1 MPEGR
6 SVMTHEADN
15 DRTADGG
22 TVRRQLA
29 RMRHGWWPGW
39 IWGIPVAAVAVVLWL
54 GLRSLLSGSE
64 DITISFDDVHGLK
77 EKNTN
82 VQYRGTNVGHVK
94 KIELNDRGDRVE
106 VTASIDESATKFLKS
121 GTRFWLEG
129 ASPSLSDPQSLGAVL
144 SGPSIVMEPGSD
156 SGRKVKHFAGTADKP
171 VRPAQNAPAVLYGVA
186 LSGEAGSIKPGAPV
200 KFHGFTVGEVKE
212 VGFNFNTKTDDVQIP
227 CTIALYPS
235 LFRVDDGSGAPGPQA
250 VRTEISAL
258 IEKGLRARL
267 DRDPPLVGSYR
278 VSLDMTSDGAPQN
291 TTQVNALPQ
300 IPFAAGGGL
309 ESITA
314 RVNKIPI
321 EQITQNILDITHH
334 VDSIVASPKL
344 KAAVG
349 ELDAAVKQIH
359 ETTAQAGPQVTQ
371 LLTTLH
377 KASDHVD
384 QTAKSADQF
393 VTGSATQDGL
403 NAVTEEITE
412 AARAVRSLADY
423 IDRHPE
429 ALLKGKG
436 DAE

>member
-1 MPEGR
+1 
-6 SVMTHEADN
+6 MTHDADS
-15 DRTADGG
+15 DRAAGG
-22 TVRRQLA
+22 GAVGRQLA

-39 IWGIPVAAVAVVLWL
+39 IWGIPVAAVAVVIWL

-64 DITISFDDVHGLK
+64 DITITFDDVHGLK

-82 VQYRGTNVGHVK
+82 VEYRGTAVGHVK
-94 KIELNDRGDRVE
+94 KVELSDAGDKVE
-106 VTASIDESATKFLKS
+106 VTASIDESATKFLKA

-129 ASPSLSDPQSLGAVL
+129 ANPSLSDPQSLGAVL
-144 SGPSIVMEPGSD
+144 SGPSIVMEPGSG
-156 SGRKVKHFAGTADKP
+156 SGGKVKHFVGTADKP
-171 VRPAQNAPAVLYGVA
+171 VKPAQNAPAVLYGVA

-200 KFHGFTVGEVKE
+200 KFHGFTVGEVRE
-212 VGFNFNTKTDDVQIP
+212 VGFDFNTKTDDVEIP

-235 LFRVDDGSGAPGPQA
+235 LFRVDAGATKPPPEA
-250 VRTEISAL
+250 VRAEIGAL
-258 IEKGLRARL
+258 IQKGLRARL

-278 VSLDMTSDGAPQN
+278 VSLDMTSDGAPASPA
-291 TTQVNALPQ
+291 QVNALPQ

-309 ESITA
+309 QAITA

-321 EQITQNILDITHH
+321 EQITHNILDITHH
-334 VDSIVASPKL
+334 IDSIVASPQL

-349 ELDAAVKQIH
+349 ELDAALEQIH
-359 ETTAQAGPQVTQ
+359 RTTAQAGPQVTQ
-371 LLTTLH
+371 LLATLH

-384 QTAKSADQF
+384 QTVKSADQF

-403 NAVTEEITE
+403 NSVTEEITE

-436 DAE
+436 DTE

>member
-1 MPEGR
+1 
-6 SVMTHEADN
+6 MTRDPGN
-15 DRTADGG
+15 DRAAGG
-22 TVRRQLA
+22 GAVGRQLA

-77 EKNTN
+77 DKNTN
-82 VQYRGTNVGHVK
+82 VEYRGTKVGHVK
-94 KIELNDRGDRVE
+94 KIELSDRGDRVV
-106 VTASIDESATKFLKS
+106 VTASIDKSATKFLKS

-129 ASPSLSDPQSLGAVL
+129 ADPSLSDPQSLGAVL
-144 SGPSIVMEPGSD
+144 SGPSLVLEPGPA
-156 SGRKVKHFAGTADKP
+156 SGQKVEHFVGTADKP
-171 VRPAQNAPAVLYGVA
+171 VRPAQNSPAVLYGVA

-200 KFHGFTVGEVKE
+200 KFHGFTVGEVRE
-212 VGFNFNTKTDDVQIP
+212 VGFDFNTTTDDVEIP

-235 LFRVDDGSGAPGPQA
+235 LFRVGAAAPGPEA
-250 VRTEISAL
+250 VRAEIGAL
-258 IEKGLRARL
+258 IQRGLRARL

-278 VSLDMTSDGAPQN
+278 VSLDMTGDGAPVN

-309 ESITA
+309 QSITA

-321 EQITQNILDITHH
+321 EQITHNILDITHH
-334 VDSIVASPKL
+334 IDSIVSSPRL
-344 KAAVG
+344 KDAVG
-349 ELDAAVKQIH
+349 ELDAALKQIDR
-359 ETTAQAGPQVTQ
+359 TTARAGPQVTQ

-403 NAVTEEITE
+403 NSVTQEITE

-423 IDRHPE
+423 INRHPE

-436 DAE
+436 DTE